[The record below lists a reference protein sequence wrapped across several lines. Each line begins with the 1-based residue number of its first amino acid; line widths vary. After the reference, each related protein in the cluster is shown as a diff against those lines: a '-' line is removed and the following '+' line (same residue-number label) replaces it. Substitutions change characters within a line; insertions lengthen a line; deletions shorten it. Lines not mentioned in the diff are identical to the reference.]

1 MADILREVFGLFD
14 KRYKDM
20 GDGTHA
26 EVLAIGAGGVELPAT
41 IVHGQ
46 NTVAAAGTAE
56 ALGPATA
63 LVSGVR
69 VKALA
74 GNAGDIYVGDAD
86 VDANNG
92 FVLDAGEEVF
102 VEVANL
108 ATLYIDTSDAGDGVS
123 YIGN

>member
-1 MADILREVFGLFD
+1 MADVLREVFGQFW
-14 KRYKDM
+14 KRYADQ

-26 EVLAIGAGGVELPAT
+26 EVLAIGGVDLPTA

-63 LVSGVR
+63 LLSGVR
-69 VKALA
+69 IKALA

-108 ATLYIDTSDAGDGVS
+108 ATVYIDASDNDDGVS
-123 YIGN
+123 YIGS